1 MYKIKSLGI
10 KDFRAFRDQ
19 KIEIPSSAQIIL
31 ITGNNGLGKTSFF
44 DAVEWGFTGSLRRYE
59 EESREKN
66 KEIFMKNKFADNNG
80 QVEITLADPND
91 QNIKFTRKTKTTA
104 NTDFNSGDLNLN
116 DKKNNNIAELLL
128 KDKNRDDFDFKSSFS
143 FSHLLSQ
150 EILADFVRSYKSS
163 ERYSILSNL
172 AGLKNYNNFNNK
184 IKEIRKETE
193 NKNEDLI
200 DYKTSLEAERKV
212 LLAEFNN
219 SNLDGSSFKE
229 SLAELKE
236 IISGFDLKN
245 TLQAKDSLTNEG
257 MKNLLSEMKK
267 LKDKNDKLLHE
278 LSEKESS
285 ARKLSSQ
292 FIKYDFSKK
301 DKQNYAKNLKD
312 LKEEKKKLNDYQKL
326 LFINSNFDLLN
337 NELNYEEIKNDRQET
352 LEHLNKIIKLI
363 NDVPPIKIV
372 TKNLIE
378 LDKKAEKLFL
388 EDLEEI
394 NKITGEIDDFK
405 KELTTVKEKID
416 NFNDLRNKILT
427 LSKEY
432 FQANLSAKKCP
443 VCSNKIEADELLLV
457 LEDKLEINE
466 EVKIKDWKLKK
477 EDLKA
482 TISKKNEEL
491 TQLLKKLEKNYNEYT
506 NQIYNKKRELETAIE
521 NYTEKNSKSKEL
533 KRKINGLGL
542 NDKNDIHTVVKEKIN
557 QYEKEMKF
565 DDLNKLESEI
575 EKAEARLTESN
586 QFISDYELR
595 LENLDLNKDESI
607 NKYYK
612 KVKTKIEKVKFENQ
626 ITNKAIKKLKVLIN
640 YFSNTDL
647 SKQIGNLKSKIKVEA
662 KKIKTLEDKIS
673 ELKKLEK
680 EIPVVINDLTEET
693 LNGYK
698 NLANKIYQS
707 INPQP
712 IYNKIDWKRSSAYN
726 KGQLV
731 LNMKSENDSNSA
743 NPSYIYSSAQ
753 INVVVLSLFLSFVL
767 KNNWSKLN
775 SVFLDDPIQNMDD
788 INIFSFIDV
797 IRAILLNGNRPEQ
810 IFISTHDRDLYSFLL
825 KKFRIFNVLS
835 LEFKSY
841 DIDGPEINRRYFEPE
856 F

>member
-1 MYKIKSLGI
+1 MYKIKNLEI

-19 KIEIPSSAQIIL
+19 KIEIPSPAQIIL

-66 KEIFMKNKFADNNG
+66 KEIFIKNKFADDNG
-80 QVEITLADPND
+80 QVEITLAEPND

-104 NTDFNSGDLNLN
+104 NTDFNSGDLNIS
-116 DKKNNNIAELLL
+116 DKKFNNIAELLL

-150 EILADFVRSYKSS
+150 EIVADFVRSYKSS

-193 NKNEDLI
+193 NKNENLI
-200 DYKTSLEAERKV
+200 DNKTRLEAERKE

-229 SLAELKE
+229 LLAELRE

-245 TLQAKDSLTNEG
+245 ILQARDSLTNEG

-267 LKDKNDKLLHE
+267 SKNENDKLLHE

-292 FIKYDFSKK
+292 FIKYDLSKK
-301 DKQNYAKNLKD
+301 DKKNYAKKLKD
-312 LKEEKKKLNDYQKL
+312 LKEEKKKMNDYQKL
-326 LFINSNFDLLN
+326 LFINSHFDLLN
-337 NELNYEEIKNDRQET
+337 NELNYEEIKNHDQEKI
-352 LEHLNKIIKLI
+352 EHLNKIINLI
-363 NDVPPIKIV
+363 NDEPPFKILI
-372 TKNLIE
+372 KNLIE
-378 LDKKAEKLFL
+378 LDDKAEKIFL
-388 EDLEEI
+388 EDFEEMTT
-394 NKITGEIDDFK
+394 ITGEIDDLK
-405 KELTTVKEKID
+405 KELAAVKEKID
-416 NFNDLRNKILT
+416 NFNDIRNKILT

-432 FQANLSAKKCP
+432 FQTNLSAEKCP
-443 VCSNKIEADELLLV
+443 VCNNKIKADELLIV
-457 LEDKLEINE
+457 LEDELENNE
-466 EVKIKDWKLKK
+466 EIKIKDWKLEK
-477 EDLKA
+477 ENLEDV
-482 TISKKNEEL
+482 ISRKDEEVD
-491 TQLLKKLEKNYNEYT
+491 QLLKKLENNYNEYT
-506 NQIYNKKRELETAIE
+506 NQIYNKKRDLETIVE
-521 NYTEKNSKSKEL
+521 NYKENIKKSKEL
-533 KRKINGLGL
+533 KRKINDLGL
-542 NDKNDIHTVVKEKIN
+542 EDRDDIQELVKEKIN
-557 QYEKEMKF
+557 QYEKEMQF

-575 EKAEARLTESN
+575 EKAETRLTESN

-595 LENLDLNKDESI
+595 LENLDLTKDENI

-612 KVKTKIEKVKFENQ
+612 RAKTKIEEVKFENK
-626 ITNKAIKKLKVLIN
+626 IINKAIKKLKVLIN

-647 SKQIGNLKSKIKVEA
+647 SKQIGELKSKIELEA

-731 LNMKSENDSNSA
+731 LNMKSKNDSNSA
-743 NPSYIYSSAQ
+743 NPFYIYSSAQ

-810 IFISTHDRDLYSFLL
+810 IFISTHDRDLYNFLL

-841 DIDGPEINRRYFEPE
+841 DIDGPEIERRYFDAKV
-856 F
+856 

>member
-1 MYKIKSLGI
+1 MYKIKNLEI

-66 KEIFMKNKFADNNG
+66 KEIFMKNEFSDDNG
-80 QVEITLADPND
+80 QVEITLAEPND

-104 NTDFNSGDLNLN
+104 NTDFNSGDLNIS
-116 DKKNNNIAELLL
+116 DKKFNNIAELLL

-150 EILADFVRSYKSS
+150 EIVADFVRSYKSS

-229 SLAELKE
+229 SLAELRE

-245 TLQAKDSLTNEG
+245 TLQARDSLTNEG

-267 LKDKNDKLLHE
+267 SKDKNDKLLHE

-292 FIKYDFSKK
+292 FIKYDLSKK

-337 NELNYEEIKNDRQET
+337 NELNYEEIRDEHQET

-432 FQANLSAKKCP
+432 FQTNLSAEKCP
-443 VCSNKIEADELLLV
+443 VCNNKIKADELLIV
-457 LEDKLEINE
+457 LEDELENNE
-466 EVKIKDWKLKK
+466 EIKIKDWKLEK
-477 EDLKA
+477 ENLEDV
-482 TISKKNEEL
+482 ISRKDEEVD
-491 TQLLKKLEKNYNEYT
+491 QLLKKLENNYNEYT
-506 NQIYNKKRELETAIE
+506 NQIYNKKRDLETIVE
-521 NYTEKNSKSKEL
+521 NYKENIKKSKEL
-533 KRKINGLGL
+533 KRKINDLGL
-542 NDKNDIHTVVKEKIN
+542 EDRDDIQELVKEKIN
-557 QYEKEMKF
+557 QYEKEMQF

-575 EKAEARLTESN
+575 EKAEARLTEFN

-595 LENLDLNKDESI
+595 LENLDLTKDENI

-612 KVKTKIEKVKFENQ
+612 RAKTKIEEVKFENK
-626 ITNKAIKKLKVLIN
+626 IINKAIKKLKVLIN

-647 SKQIGNLKSKIKVEA
+647 SKQIGELKSKIELEA
-662 KKIKTLEDKIS
+662 KKIKTLEAKIS

-698 NLANKIYQS
+698 DLANKIYQS

-731 LNMKSENDSNSA
+731 LNMKSKNDSNSA

-810 IFISTHDRDLYSFLL
+810 IFISTHDRDLYNFLL

-841 DIDGPEINRRYFEPE
+841 DIDGPEIERRYFDAKV
-856 F
+856 

>member
-1 MYKIKSLGI
+1 MYKIKNLEI

-19 KIEIPSSAQIIL
+19 KIEILSPAQIIL

-59 EESREKN
+59 EENREKN
-66 KEIFMKNKFADNNG
+66 KEIFMKNKFADDNG
-80 QVEITLADPND
+80 QVEITLAEPND

-104 NTDFNSGDLNLN
+104 NTDFNSGDLNIS
-116 DKKNNNIAELLL
+116 DKKFNNIAELLL

-150 EILADFVRSYKSS
+150 EIVADFVRGYKSS

-193 NKNEDLI
+193 NKNENLI
-200 DYKTSLEAERKV
+200 DNKTGLEAERKA

-229 SLAELKE
+229 SLAELRE

-245 TLQAKDSLTNEG
+245 NLQDKDSLTNEG

-267 LKDKNDKLLHE
+267 SKDKNDKLLHE

-292 FIKYDFSKK
+292 FIKYDLSKK
-301 DKQNYAKNLKD
+301 DKQNYAKKLKD
-312 LKEEKKKLNDYQKL
+312 LKEEKKKMNDYQKL
-326 LFINSNFDLLN
+326 LFINSHFDLLN
-337 NELNYEEIKNDRQET
+337 NELNYEEIKNHDQEKI
-352 LEHLNKIIKLI
+352 EHLNKIINLI
-363 NDVPPIKIV
+363 NDEPPFKILI
-372 TKNLIE
+372 KNLIE
-378 LDKKAEKLFL
+378 LDDKAEKIFL
-388 EDLEEI
+388 EDFEEMTT
-394 NKITGEIDDFK
+394 ITGEIDDLK
-405 KELTTVKEKID
+405 KELAAVEEKID
-416 NFNDLRNKILT
+416 NFNDIRNKILT

-432 FQANLSAKKCP
+432 FQANFSAKKCP
-443 VCSNKIEADELLLV
+443 VCNNKIKADELLIV
-457 LEDKLEINE
+457 LEDKLENNE
-466 EVKIKDWKLKK
+466 EIKIKDWKVEK
-477 EDLKA
+477 ENLEDA
-482 TISKKNEEL
+482 ISTKDEEVD
-491 TQLLKKLEKNYNEYT
+491 QLLKKLENNYNEYT
-506 NQIYNKKRELETAIE
+506 NQIYNKKRDLETTVE
-521 NYTEKNSKSKEL
+521 DYKEKIKKSKEL
-533 KRKINGLGL
+533 KRKINDLGL
-542 NDKNDIHTVVKEKIN
+542 EDRDDIQELIIEKIN
-557 QYEKEMKF
+557 QYEREIQF
-565 DDLNKLESEI
+565 DDLSKLESEI
-575 EKAEARLTESN
+575 EKTESRLTASN

-595 LENLDLNKDESI
+595 LGNLDLTENESI

-612 KVKTKIEKVKFENQ
+612 RVKSKIEKVKFKNQ
-626 ITNKAIKKLKVLIN
+626 IFNKAINKLKDLIN

-647 SKQIGNLKSKIKVEA
+647 SKQITDLESKIEIET
-662 KKIKTLEDKIS
+662 KKIKTLEDKIN

-698 NLANKIYQS
+698 DLANKIYQS

-731 LNMKSENDSNSA
+731 LNMKSKNDSNSA

-810 IFISTHDRDLYSFLL
+810 IFISTHDRDLYNFLL

-841 DIDGPEINRRYFEPE
+841 DIDGPEIEKRYFEAKV
-856 F
+856 